1 MSKWSSKQQGFLEV
15 YYVATIVRVLWLG
28 AKRERFSCNDRALLA
43 RCARHIKSVF
53 NLIVNIHVMVSW
65 QLSNAKRVSAD
76 QCHMTV
82 SRVQVYSSL
91 RWIQLRCFF
100 SVMTERT
107 SGGQGRDSG
116 EKKFFWRPS
125 SPLSKGLDDRG
136 PPLSQGLDPALR
148 TRLKI
153 PKQFQLR
160 SWIRKKLLVISLFL
174 SLALSWCVTIIRQI
188 RHLFILRIQI
198 ETNTEHYVSK
208 WMSKDFNQQS
218 INNILF

>member
-1 MSKWSSKQQGFLEV
+1 MSKWRSKQQGFLEV

-53 NLIVNIHVMVSW
+53 NLIVNIHVMVNW

-82 SRVQVYSSL
+82 SRAQVYNSL

-116 EKKFFWRPS
+116 EKSFFGDRVPPIIS
-125 SPLSKGLDDRG
+125 RSGSGTADEVKNSKTI
-136 PPLSQGLDPALR
+136 S
-148 TRLKI
+148 T
-153 PKQFQLR
+153 
-160 SWIRKKLLVISLFL
+160 SKLNLEEVIS
-174 SLALSWCVTIIRQI
+174 
-188 RHLFILRIQI
+188 
-198 ETNTEHYVSK
+198 Y
-208 WMSKDFNQQS
+208 
-218 INNILF
+218 

>member
-1 MSKWSSKQQGFLEV
+1 MSKLRSKQQGFLEV

-28 AKRERFSCNDRALLA
+28 AKRERFSCSDRALLA

-53 NLIVNIHVMVSW
+53 NLIVNIHVMVNW
-65 QLSNAKRVSAD
+65 QLSNVKRVSAD

-82 SRVQVYSSL
+82 SRAQVYNSL

-100 SVMTERT
+100 FCNDRT
-107 SGGQGRDSG
+107 DQ
-116 EKKFFWRPS
+116 WRPGEELGGKKVFLETES
-125 SPLSKGLDDRG
+125 
-136 PPLSQGLDPALR
+136 PPLSQGLDPVLR

-174 SLALSWCVTIIRQI
+174 S
-188 RHLFILRIQI
+188 
-198 ETNTEHYVSK
+198 
-208 WMSKDFNQQS
+208 
-218 INNILF
+218 

>member
-1 MSKWSSKQQGFLEV
+1 MSKWRSKQQGFLEV

-53 NLIVNIHVMVSW
+53 NLIVNIHVMVNW

-82 SRVQVYSSL
+82 SRAQVYNSL

-116 EKKFFWRPS
+116 EKSFFGDRVPPIIS
-125 SPLSKGLDDRG
+125 RSGSGTADEVKNSKTI
-136 PPLSQGLDPALR
+136 S
-148 TRLKI
+148 T
-153 PKQFQLR
+153 
-160 SWIRKKLLVISLFL
+160 SKLNSEEVIS
-174 SLALSWCVTIIRQI
+174 
-188 RHLFILRIQI
+188 
-198 ETNTEHYVSK
+198 Y
-208 WMSKDFNQQS
+208 
-218 INNILF
+218 

>member
-1 MSKWSSKQQGFLEV
+1 MEVQAAV
-15 YYVATIVRVLWLG
+15 YYVATIVRVLWLA

-53 NLIVNIHVMVSW
+53 NLIVNIHVMVNW

-82 SRVQVYSSL
+82 SRAQVYNSL

-116 EKKFFWRPS
+116 EKSFFGDRVPPIIS
-125 SPLSKGLDDRG
+125 RSGSGTADEVKNSKTI
-136 PPLSQGLDPALR
+136 S
-148 TRLKI
+148 TSKVN
-153 PKQFQLR
+153 
-160 SWIRKKLLVISLFL
+160 SEEVIS
-174 SLALSWCVTIIRQI
+174 
-188 RHLFILRIQI
+188 
-198 ETNTEHYVSK
+198 
-208 WMSKDFNQQS
+208 
-218 INNILF
+218 